1 MSLRNALLL
10 IVVTTLHARVCGF
23 YLTHPRSP
31 IKKTRLTS
39 STSVEEENYSSES
52 TLPLPVGSLGCPFL
66 GSNIFYGD
74 EYEGPEAFYSSQC
87 KALGNP
93 SIWKFQF
100 LGNKAVLVSGASNIQ
115 TISRQEFKNLSSPK
129 SQRFLKDPF
138 AGELKNIV
146 VEKYKMKHA
155 FLRGVI
161 GTALGRAAVRKSMP
175 LLQASANEKV
185 DKMLEAGTI
194 KIGDICAE
202 YVIDV
207 TDNLMLGYGLTD
219 TEKEV
224 YVDAV
229 RSWVKSTELL
239 NLKGQKCIFAT
250 LSKLFAGIKGIFTII
265 NFIEKRIDRLSKD
278 GADQTILSHLFF
290 ATNDNG
296 QKNLTHSELV
306 QNAIVLTFAGYD
318 TTECVLTLTMFL
330 LGSHPSVWRKIV
342 EEQNSIRSR
351 FGDEMTFSVIEG
363 ECSYLSAVLQE
374 TLRLGSISITPPRE
388 TTETVVID
396 GRKIP
401 KGWSIVYGIRQTHDL
416 DPVTHREDGSHMNV
430 MTGFDPDRW
439 LHEDTRPRDY
449 IPFGVGPRTC
459 LGKTLA
465 SAEIKVFIAT
475 LARRVEFELQGSKG
489 DNVKWA
495 PTTVI
500 KKPADGV
507 PVSVIASKQGSISTH

>member
-1 MSLRNALLL
+1 MA
-10 IVVTTLHARVCGF
+10 
-23 YLTHPRSP
+23 
-31 IKKTRLTS
+31 S
-39 STSVEEENYSSES
+39 STTGEEENYSSES
-52 TLPLPVGSLGCPFL
+52 TPLPVGSLGCPFF

-74 EYEGPEAFYSSQC
+74 EDEGPEAFYSSQS

-93 SIWKFQF
+93 SLWKFQF
-100 LGNKAVLVSGASNIQ
+100 MGNKAVLVSGASNIR
-115 TISRQEFKNLSSPK
+115 TMSRQDFKNLSSPK

-138 AGELKNIV
+138 AGELKNIL
-146 VEKYKMKHA
+146 VEKDKRKHG

-161 GTALGRAAVRKSMP
+161 GTALGREAVRKSMP

-185 DKMLEAGTI
+185 DKMLEASTI
-194 KIGDICAE
+194 KIEDICAE
-202 YVIDV
+202 YVIDI
-207 TDNLMLGYGLTD
+207 TDNLILGYDLKD

-250 LSKLFAGIKGIFTII
+250 LSKLFAGIKGILLIKSI
-265 NFIEKRIDRLSKD
+265 IEKRIDRLSKE
-278 GADQTILSHLFF
+278 GADETVLSHLFF
-290 ATNDNG
+290 ATDDNG
-296 QKNLTHSELV
+296 QKKLTHSELV
-306 QNAIVLTFAGYD
+306 QNAIVLTLAGYD
-318 TTECVLTLTMFL
+318 TTECVLTLGMFL

-342 EEQNSIRSR
+342 EEQNNIRSR
-351 FGDEMTFSVIEG
+351 FGDELTEGVIED
-363 ECSYLSAVLQE
+363 ECTYLSAVLQE
-374 TLRLGSISITPPRE
+374 ILRLGSVSITPPRE
-388 TTETVVID
+388 TKETLVIG

-401 KGWSIVYGIRQTHDL
+401 KGWYVVYGIRQTHEL
-416 DPVTHREDGSHMNV
+416 DPFCYREDGSHMNV

-449 IPFGVGPRTC
+449 IPFGVRPRSC
-459 LGKTLA
+459 IGKTLA

-489 DNVKWA
+489 DNVEWA

-507 PVSVIASKQGSISTH
+507 PVSVIASKQESMSTIIQH